1 MERQVLLA
9 VFLSFLVLVLY
20 QRFLAPP
27 VPLDS
32 ATADPT
38 ASPAAPVGATD
49 PPAAI
54 GRARAPA
61 ATGTPAAGDST
72 PPLTVG
78 DFTPLAAVE
87 KFEPVVADDQPRD
100 IVVESRFVRAVF
112 ANRGAKLVSWQIKDH
127 VDDSGGPVELVPEV
141 SPDQTW
147 PFSLRVPDAP
157 RITARLDDAL
167 FRPSVDQLQLRADP
181 ATLVFEYED
190 SSGLR
195 ARKSFTFQALPD
207 CEDRAREARCEPQP
221 YLVRFA
227 ASVTT
232 AEGALP
238 VMMQWGPAIGGERT
252 NVSRMTFPQP
262 PAGVLYGR
270 AFENGLLQ
278 EIDIYRAQPADL
290 RERSTYEGAFEFV
303 GVDNKYFLA
312 AALPGTGPARAGEL
326 EEVVGV
332 RLVERFTSRVDY
344 SPVSAVGLDVDL
356 VAFDLTLDPG
366 GGDLPVFIGP
376 KNFDVLRAV
385 HPDLVRAINFGFL
398 SVIVVPLH
406 QTLKWINGYVGN
418 YGWSIIL
425 LTVLI
430 NILIFPLRHKSV
442 VSMRKMQELQPEMK
456 AIQAR
461 YKDLKATDPAK
472 QKMNKEVM
480 ELYRKHG
487 ANPASGCL
495 PMLATM
501 PILFSFYRLLSMAIE
516 IRGAPFMLWITDLSV
531 SDPLYIT
538 PIVMGASMV
547 FQQRLQPPGADPMQ
561 RKMMMAMP
569 VVFTFMFLSAPSGLV
584 VYWLTSNV
592 IGIGQQLLTN
602 RIAGPLRK
610 HQVRPPAERLVK
622 KAAAA
627 GTADAEPAG
636 DGAGATTE
644 LPRRPAKKTRQGKG
658 SRRSRGKRHRD
669 PRDA

>member
-20 QRFLAPP
+20 QRWIGPPPEP
-27 VPLDS
+27 VPVDLVG
-32 ATADPT
+32 TERTVTP
-38 ASPAAPVGATD
+38 ASPLGATD
-49 PPAAI
+49 SQAAI
-54 GRARAPA
+54 GMARGPE
-61 ATGTPAAGDST
+61 ATGTPAVGEST
-72 PPLTVG
+72 PPPVVV
-78 DFTPLAAVE
+78 DVE
-87 KFEPVVADDQPRD
+87 FELVVADDRGRD
-100 IVVESRFVRAVF
+100 IVVESEFVRAVF
-112 ANRGAKLVSWQIKDH
+112 ANRGAKLVSWQIKGH
-127 VDDSGGPVELVPEV
+127 VDDSGGPVELVPPEV
-141 SPDQTW
+141 SSGQAW
-147 PFSLRVPDAP
+147 PFSLTVPENP
-157 RITARLDDAL
+157 GITARLEEAL
-167 FRPSVDQLQLRADP
+167 FRPSADRLQLTADP

-190 SSGLR
+190 SSGLQ

-207 CEDRAREARCEPQP
+207 CEERAREEPCEPQP
-221 YLVRFA
+221 YLLRFA

-232 AEGALP
+232 AAGPLP
-238 VMMQWGPAIGGERT
+238 VTMRSGPAIGGDRT

-262 PAGVLYGR
+262 PAAVLYGR
-270 AFENGLLQ
+270 AFEDGLLQ
-278 EIDIYRAQPADL
+278 EVDIYRAQPDDL
-290 RERSTYEGAFEFV
+290 SERSTYEGQLEFV

-312 AALPGTGPARAGEL
+312 AALPGTRQ
-326 EEVVGV
+326 
-332 RLVERFTSRVDY
+332 SRVDY
-344 SPVSAVGLDVDL
+344 SPVSAVGLEDPL
-356 VAFDLTLDPG
+356 VAFDLTIEPG

-376 KNFDVLRAV
+376 KDFDVLRAV

-406 QTLKWINGYVGN
+406 QTLKWIYGYVGN

-461 YKDLKATDPAK
+461 YANLKATDPGK
-472 QKMNKEVM
+472 QQMNKEVM

-516 IRGAPFMLWITDLSV
+516 IRGASFMFWITDLSL

-538 PIVMGASMV
+538 PIVMGATMV
-547 FQQRLQPPGADPMQ
+547 FQQRLQPAGADPMQ
-561 RKMMMAMP
+561 RKMMMMMP

-602 RIAGPLRK
+602 RIAGPVRK

-622 KAAAA
+622 KAAP
-627 GTADAEPAG
+627 EPPG
-636 DGAGATTE
+636 DGSGATTTA
-644 LPRRPAKKTRQGKG
+644 LQPPAKKTRQARG
-658 SRRSRGKRHRD
+658 SRRSRGKGKQ
-669 PRDA
+669 

>member
-1 MERQVLLA
+1 M
-9 VFLSFLVLVLY
+9 FLSFLVLVLY
-20 QRFLAPP
+20 QRWVGPPP
-27 VPLDS
+27 VTLPVDLVGTES
-32 ATADPT
+32 VGG
-38 ASPAAPVGATD
+38 PALPVGATD
-49 PPAAI
+49 TLGAI
-54 GRARAPA
+54 DAVR
-61 ATGTPAAGDST
+61 TPATTGMPAFGGST
-72 PPLTVG
+72 PPVAVVDG
-78 DFTPLAAVE
+78 D
-87 KFEPVVADDQPRD
+87 FEPVVADVGLRD
-100 IVVESRFVRAVF
+100 IVVESEFMRAVF
-112 ANRGAKLVSWQIKDH
+112 TNRGAKLVSWQVKGH
-127 VDDSGGPVELVPEV
+127 VDDNGGPVELVPPEV
-141 SPDQTW
+141 SPDQAW
-147 PFSLRVPDAP
+147 PFSLRVPDDP
-157 RITARLDDAL
+157 GITARLKDAL
-167 FRPSVDQLQLRADP
+167 FRPSSDRLQLTADP

-207 CEDRAREARCEPQP
+207 CQDRAREEPCEPQP

-227 ASVTT
+227 ASVIT
-232 AEGALP
+232 ASGPLP
-238 VMMQWGPAIGGERT
+238 VVMQWGPAIGGERT
-252 NVSRMTFPQP
+252 GVSRMTFPQP

-278 EIDIYRAQPADL
+278 DIDIYRAQPADL
-290 RERSTYEGAFEFV
+290 RERSTYEGELEFV

-312 AALPGTGPARAGEL
+312 AALPGAGP
-326 EEVVGV
+326 
-332 RLVERFTSRVDY
+332 SRVDY
-344 SPVSAVGLDVDL
+344 TPVSAVGLEDDL
-356 VAFDLTLDPG
+356 VAFDLTLEPG
-366 GGDLPVFIGP
+366 GGDLLVFIGP
-376 KNFDVLRAV
+376 KDFDVLRAV

-406 QTLKWINGYVGN
+406 QTLKWIYGYVGN

-430 NILIFPLRHKSV
+430 NVLIFPLRHKSV

-472 QKMNKEVM
+472 QKMNQEVM
-480 ELYRKHG
+480 DLYRKHG

-516 IRGAPFMLWITDLSV
+516 IRGAPFMFWITDLSV

-538 PIVMGASMV
+538 PVVMGATMV
-547 FQQRLQPPGADPMQ
+547 FQQRLQPAGADPMQ
-561 RKMMMAMP
+561 RKMMMMMP

-602 RIAGPLRK
+602 RIAGPVRK

-627 GTADAEPAG
+627 GTGDTEPSG
-636 DGAGATTE
+636 DGSGAKTE
-644 LPRRPAKKTRQGKG
+644 APWPPAKKTHQGKG
-658 SRRSRGKRHRD
+658 SRRSRGRSRQ
-669 PRDA
+669 

>member
-27 VPLDS
+27 VPLDL
-32 ATADPT
+32 ATADPL
-38 ASPAAPVGATD
+38 ASPAAPVGATEPAPAVRD
-49 PPAAI
+49 ASPAAAAVAPPVSDAVPPPAADETFEPI
-54 GRARAPA
+54 VSDE
-61 ATGTPAAGDST
+61 AAG
-72 PPLTVG
+72 
-78 DFTPLAAVE
+78 
-87 KFEPVVADDQPRD
+87 PRD

-190 SSGLR
+190 SAGLR

-238 VMMQWGPAIGGERT
+238 VMMQWGPAIGGERP

-270 AFENGLLQ
+270 VFENGLLQ
-278 EIDIYRAQPADL
+278 EVDIYRAQPADL
-290 RERSTYEGAFEFV
+290 REWSTYEGAFEFV

-312 AALPGTGPARAGEL
+312 AALPGTGPSRVAP
-326 EEVVGV
+326 
-332 RLVERFTSRVDY
+332 TRVDY

-366 GGDLPVFIGP
+366 GGDLLVFIGP

-442 VSMRKMQELQPEMK
+442 VSMRKMQELQPEQK

-461 YKDLKATDPAK
+461 YKDLKVTDPAK
-472 QKMNKEVM
+472 KKMNEEVM
-480 ELYRKHG
+480 GLYRKHG

-547 FQQRLQPPGADPMQ
+547 FQQRLQPAGADPMQ
-561 RKMMMAMP
+561 QKMMMAMP

-602 RIAGPLRK
+602 RIAGPLPK

-627 GTADAEPAG
+627 GTADAEPAS

-644 LPRRPAKKTRQGKG
+644 LPRRPAKQTRQGKG
-658 SRRSRGKRHRD
+658 SRRSRGKRH
-669 PRDA
+669 

>member
-27 VPLDS
+27 VPLDL

-49 PPAAI
+49 PQAAI
-54 GRARAPA
+54 GGARAPA

-303 GVDNKYFLA
+303 GVDNKYFLV

-332 RLVERFTSRVDY
+332 RLAERFTSRVDY

-442 VSMRKMQELQPEMK
+442 VSMRKMQQLQPEMK

-461 YKDLKATDPAK
+461 YKDLKVTDPAK
-472 QKMNKEVM
+472 KKMNEEVM
-480 ELYRKHG
+480 GLYRKHG